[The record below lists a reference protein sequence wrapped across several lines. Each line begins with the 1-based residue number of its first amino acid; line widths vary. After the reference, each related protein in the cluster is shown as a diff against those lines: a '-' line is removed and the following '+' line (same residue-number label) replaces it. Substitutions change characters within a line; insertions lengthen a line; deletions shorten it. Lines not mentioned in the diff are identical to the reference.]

1 MGFFPINLALSG
13 RPVVVIG
20 GGAVAARKCAAL
32 SEAGAGITVIAP
44 HLHDRLREMHEQ
56 GLLIHV
62 AREFRAGDIADA
74 FLVFAATD
82 NPMVNAAVAEEA
94 RSRGILANIADAPEI
109 GTFTLPAVAKR
120 GDLLIAVSTGGKS
133 PALARR
139 LREELEDLYGPEYAV
154 IVELLGKVREK
165 LLTEK
170 GNSAYNKKLLNELV
184 CHDLAALLRNRSTT
198 EIDHLLTKLFGPGYT
213 LAGLGVGEKDTA

>member
-1 MGFFPINLALSG
+1 M
-13 RPVVVIG
+13 
-20 GGAVAARKCAAL
+20 
-32 SEAGAGITVIAP
+32 
-44 HLHDRLREMHEQ
+44 Q
-56 GLLIHV
+56 
-62 AREFRAGDIADA
+62 
-74 FLVFAATD
+74 
-82 NPMVNAAVAEEA
+82 AVAEEA
-94 RSRGILANIADAPEI
+94 RARGILADIADAPEM
-109 GTFTLPAVAKR
+109 GTFTLPAVARR

-139 LREELEDLYGPEYAV
+139 LREELEELYGPEYAV
-154 IVELLGKVREK
+154 TVELLGKVREK

-184 CHDLAALLRNRSTT
+184 SHDLAALIRNHSTT